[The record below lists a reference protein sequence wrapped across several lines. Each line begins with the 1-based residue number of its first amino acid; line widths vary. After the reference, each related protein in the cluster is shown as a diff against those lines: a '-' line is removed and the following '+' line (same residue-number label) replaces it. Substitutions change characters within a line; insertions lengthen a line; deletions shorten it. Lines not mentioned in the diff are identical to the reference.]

1 MTNLFDKIIDAPLI
15 TKWKEKARRGDLYAM
30 HSLAKSALRRYPGSR
45 TICDEETASQLCQAI
60 AAHPRYGEFQ
70 SYSGIV
76 FKDAGT
82 LQHENEAARI
92 EWAIR
97 QQIIQDRIYDIDE
110 NRPWTRYELEQLKHQ
125 LDTLYALALANEQAQ
140 TEMLILKDL
149 PVAV

>member
-1 MTNLFDKIIDAPLI
+1 MTDLLDKIIDAPII

-45 TICDEETASQLCQAI
+45 TICDEETASQLCQTI

-70 SYSGIV
+70 SYSGMV
-76 FKDAGT
+76 FKDVGT
-82 LQHENEAARI
+82 LKHESEAARI

-97 QQIIQDRIYDIDE
+97 QQIIQDRVYDIDE

-125 LDTLYALALANEQAQ
+125 LDTLYALVLANEQAQ